1 MGRFDP
7 AFDDLPTKL
16 AIFPLPNVL
25 MLPGQI
31 LPLNIFEDR
40 YINMF
45 EDVLSKGR
53 LMGMIQPRD
62 PDETEMRTQIVSGIA
77 PLFNVGCMGR
87 VTNFEETSDGRFTI
101 QLRGVCRFT
110 LMEEAVSDRGYR
122 EAIVGWSGFEEDLKD
137 SQPITVDKRHLMPL
151 LERYLTL
158 NNMNVDLR
166 LLENTQVEI
175 LIDALAMICPFGPV
189 EKQALLEA
197 GTLQERAAML
207 ITLLEMAV
215 LQNDESGGF
224 HTN

>member
-7 AFDDLPTKL
+7 AFDELPTKL

-40 YINMF
+40 YLNMF

-53 LMGMIQPRD
+53 MLGMIQPRD
-62 PDETEMRTQIVSGIA
+62 PDETEMRTQIVSGVA

-87 VTNFEETSDGRFTI
+87 VTNFEETSDGRFVI

-110 LMEEAVSDRGYR
+110 LMEEAISDRGYR
-122 EAIVGWSGFEEDLKD
+122 EAIVDWGRFRDDLTEARTI
-137 SQPITVDKRHLMPL
+137 SIDKPHLMSL

-166 LLENTQVEI
+166 LLEKTQVEI

-189 EKQALLEA
+189 EKQALLET

-207 ITLLEMAV
+207 ITLLEMA
-215 LQNDESGGF
+215 LLHNDENGGF